1 MTRSF
6 SYEVV
11 ENGYKIWIDNV
22 LTIVQTGFMPYPD
35 TTHEVDTPEYYAGC
49 AENDIAQMQAE
60 DLAQANQITDAQM
73 IQEQI
78 NENKTDLLNAMLAIT
93 ELYESIL

>member
-6 SYEVV
+6 NYEVV

-35 TTHEVDTPEYYAGC
+35 TTHEVGTPEYYAGC

-60 DLAQANQITDAQM
+60 DLAAEQAVSDVESLQVQVNDLG
-73 IQEQI
+73 
-78 NENKTDLLNAMLAIT
+78 KT
-93 ELYESIL
+93 ILSLIGIL

>member
-1 MTRSF
+1 MARSF
-6 SYEVV
+6 SYKVV

-35 TTHEVDTPEYYAGC
+35 TTHEVGTPEYYASC

-60 DLAQANQITDAQM
+60 DLAQANQITESQTM
-73 IQEQI
+73 QEQI
-78 NENKTDLLNAMLAIT
+78 NALYDLILPSVV
-93 ELYESIL
+93 EYPSI